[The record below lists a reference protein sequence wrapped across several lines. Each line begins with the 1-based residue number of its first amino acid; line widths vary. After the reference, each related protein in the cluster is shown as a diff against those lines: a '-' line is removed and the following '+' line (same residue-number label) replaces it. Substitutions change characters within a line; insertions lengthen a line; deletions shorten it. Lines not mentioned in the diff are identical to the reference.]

1 MITVS
6 ASFSQYFLNKYGV
19 KTLLL
24 KNGPINVKD
33 LNRRDFFREKLNIPQ
48 SSKILLYQG
57 VFNTSRG
64 LEKLVK
70 SAYFFD
76 RHIQLILLGG
86 GPLENDLKL
95 LSENSENIHF
105 HPMVSQEVLFDYT
118 SSADIG
124 ILLIEAKNK
133 SKELT
138 LPNKVFEYMSAG
150 IPFITNFLPE
160 GALIVKKHNCGFI
173 IQDETP
179 EIIAQEINRIFKEDY
194 DAKGING
201 FDAIKGEY
209 LWNIDFDNMIKHL
222 TN

>member
-1 MITVS
+1 
-6 ASFSQYFLNKYGV
+6 
-19 KTLLL
+19 
-24 KNGPINVKD
+24 
-33 LNRRDFFREKLNIPQ
+33 
-48 SSKILLYQG
+48 
-57 VFNTSRG
+57 
-64 LEKLVK
+64 
-70 SAYFFD
+70 
-76 RHIQLILLGG
+76 
-86 GPLENDLKL
+86 
-95 LSENSENIHF
+95 
-105 HPMVSQEVLFDYT
+105 
-118 SSADIG
+118 
-124 ILLIEAKNK
+124 
-133 SKELT
+133 
-138 LPNKVFEYMSAG
+138 MSAG